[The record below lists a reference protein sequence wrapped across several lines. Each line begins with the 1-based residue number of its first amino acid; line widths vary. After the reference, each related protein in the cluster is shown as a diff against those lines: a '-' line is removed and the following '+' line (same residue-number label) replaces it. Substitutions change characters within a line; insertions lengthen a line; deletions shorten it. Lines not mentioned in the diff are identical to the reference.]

1 LHGSVSVFT
10 HRLSFAP
17 PELRAPDTVEV
28 SRVGGITGNPIFV
41 GGVPRSGTT
50 LLRVILDSH
59 PRIFCGTEL
68 RVIPSLAQLWR
79 NAWESAA
86 RPLKEGYGIEAEDF
100 RSIFHDLIL
109 SFLTPAWQASGKAR
123 LAEKTPSNFLAF
135 NELRLLF
142 PESPLIHIIRD
153 GRDVVTSRVERDLDA
168 EPDTDLVAIAGL
180 RARLWSDAMALRAR
194 LITDPRFASHYF
206 ELRYEDLVRE
216 PRRELTRLFA
226 FLGEEFDERV
236 LSFYTVERNVDGTE
250 EWSAEAVRRPI
261 FQESIGRFRHDLAP
275 EALEA
280 VMENAGEALRTLGY
294 LENEP

>member
-1 LHGSVSVFT
+1 VS
-10 HRLSFAP
+10 A
-17 PELRAPDTVEV
+17 
-28 SRVGGITGNPIFV
+28 GGIRGNPIFV

-50 LLRVILDSH
+50 LLRVILDTH

-68 RVIPSLAQLWR
+68 RVIQGLAHLWR
-79 NAWESAA
+79 NAWESAQ

-100 RSIFHDLIL
+100 RSIFRELIL
-109 SFLTPAWQASGKAR
+109 SFLMPALERSGKPR

-135 NELRLLF
+135 NELRRLF
-142 PESPLIHIIRD
+142 PDSPLIHIIRD

-180 RARLWSDAMALRAR
+180 RARLWADAMALRDRMIA
-194 LITDPRFASHYF
+194 DPRFASHYF

-236 LSFYTVERNVDGTE
+236 LSFYEIEREVDGTE
-250 EWSAEAVRRPI
+250 EWSADAVRRPI
-261 FQESIGRFRHDLAP
+261 FSQSVGRFRRDLAP

-280 VMENAGEALRTLGY
+280 VIANAGPALAALGY
-294 LENEP
+294 LERSP